1 MVNIRTAL
9 VILNWNGQ
17 HLLKRFLPNLIKHT
31 PDTIELV
38 IADNG
43 STDGSINFLKTN
55 HPDIRIIRMEKNLGF
70 TGGYNKALR
79 QVEADLYILLNS
91 DIEVTENWV
100 EPCLKMFE
108 EHEDLGAL
116 QPKIR
121 SLLNRE
127 YFEYAG
133 AAGGFIDIL
142 GFPFCRG
149 RLFNTLEKDTG
160 QYDEPTE
167 VFWATGAALF
177 VRADL
182 FHGLGG
188 FDSRFFA
195 HMEEID
201 LCWRIQ
207 NHGYKVMYT
216 PDSTVYHLGGGS
228 LPKSNPRKTW
238 YNFRNNLWML
248 TKLMPAGWFYTLLF
262 PRLLLDLLAAASFLL
277 TGKPKD
283 SIAVLKAHL
292 ALFRRLPELRK
303 EYKGNGKRIPAL
315 VYRGSIIWDYYI
327 KKKRKYHQIGKKASR
342 ANR

>member
-1 MVNIRTAL
+1 MGKIRAAL

-17 HLLKRFLPNLIKHT
+17 HLLERYLPNVIEHT
-31 PDTIELV
+31 PNTVDLFV
-38 IADNG
+38 ADNG
-43 STDGSINFLKTN
+43 STDDSIRFLTAN
-55 HPDIRIIRMEKNLGF
+55 YPDIRIIRLEKNLGF
-70 TGGYNKALR
+70 AGGYNQALSKI
-79 QVEADLYILLNS
+79 EADIYILLNS

-100 EPCLKMFE
+100 DPCLKMFE
-108 EHEDLGAL
+108 VHENLGAL

-142 GFPFCRG
+142 GYPFCRG
-149 RLFNTLEKDTG
+149 RLFNTLEKDNG
-160 QYDEPTE
+160 QYDESAE
-167 VFWATGAALF
+167 IFWATGAALF

-182 FHGLGG
+182 FHDLGG
-188 FDSRFFA
+188 FDRRFFA
-195 HMEEID
+195 HMEEVD

-207 NHGYKVMYT
+207 NKGYKVMYT

-228 LPKSNPRKTW
+228 LPKSNPQKTK

-248 TKLMPAGWFYTLLF
+248 AKLMPAKWFYTLLI
-262 PRLLLDLLAAASFLL
+262 PRLLMDLLAAFRFLL

-283 SIAVLKAHL
+283 SMAVLKAHL
-292 ALFRRLPELRK
+292 AFFRRLPKLRK
-303 EYKGNGKRIPAL
+303 EFRGCSKKFPAL
-315 VYRGSIIWDYYI
+315 VYQGSIVWDYYI
-327 KKKRKYHQIGKKASR
+327 MKKRKYHQIGKKASR